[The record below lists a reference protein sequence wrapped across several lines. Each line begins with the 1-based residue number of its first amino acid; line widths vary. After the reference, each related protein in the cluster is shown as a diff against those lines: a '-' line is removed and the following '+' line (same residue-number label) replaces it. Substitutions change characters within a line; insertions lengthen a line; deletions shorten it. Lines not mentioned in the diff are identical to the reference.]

1 MTVTP
6 FRVHHERQTALRRRD
21 ALDALSDATQ
31 WVLAT
36 LRNWWRRSRE
46 RDQLARLDERML
58 RDIGV
63 TPGDVWHEINKPFW
77 RQ

>member
-6 FRVHHERQTALRRRD
+6 FQVHRERQTALRRRD

-31 WVLAT
+31 WVLTT

-46 RDQLARLDERML
+46 RDQLARLDDRML
-58 RDIGV
+58 QDIGL
-63 TPGDVWHEINKPFW
+63 TNGEREFLANKWFW
-77 RQ
+77 RE